1 MTTNPWLPHVSS
13 EPTTPAPVPAPPGR
27 RHHELG
33 ARRPQLGVPVPD
45 RVDQLPTRDQPNI
58 AALWWLGVHGGA
70 GETTLARLLP
80 GTRPA
85 EHAWPRPPA
94 TTYVPTRVVL
104 AARSHA
110 SGLRAAQKAATH
122 WAAGAM
128 PDVQLLGLVI
138 VADAPGRLPKPL
150 RELAALVSGG
160 VPQTWHVPWIESW
173 RLGDDVALETAPR
186 EVRRLITDLTALT
199 PQLGPA
205 AGDDR

>member
-1 MTTNPWLPHVSS
+1 MTSNPWLPRTSGEDV
-13 EPTTPAPVPAPPGR
+13 APPPVASATGQAYR
-27 RHHELG
+27 APS
-33 ARRPQLGVPVPD
+33 ARRPQFGVPVPD
-45 RVDQLPTRDQPNI
+45 RVDQLPLRDQPSV
-58 AALWWLGVHGGA
+58 ATVWWLGVHGGA
-70 GETTLARLLP
+70 GESTLARLLV
-80 GTRPA
+80 GSRSA

-94 TTYVPTRVVL
+94 TTYVPTRVALV
-104 AARSHA
+104 ARSHA

-122 WAAGAM
+122 WAAGAL
-128 PDVQLLGLVI
+128 PDVELLGLVV

-173 RLGDDVALETAPR
+173 RLGDDVPLEAAPR
-186 EVRRLITDLTALT
+186 EVRRLITDLTALS